1 MKRYLSHF
9 SALRYWGFEMV
20 QQYFKAEMA
29 TQNSEQYLVLDQKD
43 RFNTKNEKSFLCT
56 KKIPKDGLMINCGV
70 AVVSPELMFLQL
82 AANLDILQ
90 TIILANLLCTY
101 PNGPLSKPLL
111 NKERLLEFATK
122 AFGLHGRTKAL
133 RALQYTKNGAGSI
146 MEVFVHMFLGLP
158 HHLGGLG
165 LGGGFFNYKIVLD
178 KESSQA
184 LKQKNC
190 YIDYCFPKIKM
201 AYEYQGEYH
210 NETIDQD
217 SSRIM
222 ALNRMGY
229 TVKTITKTQLYDSS
243 KLNQLIRYV
252 AKKHKKR
259 IQIRTVNYNTNFLR
273 LRSLLPRN
281 EDNQI

>member
-20 QQYFKAEMA
+20 QQYFKAEMD
-29 TQNSEQYLVLDQKD
+29 TRKFEQYLVLNPKD
-43 RFNTKNEKSFLCT
+43 RFNTKEEKSFICT
-56 KKIPKDGLMINCGV
+56 KKISESSLIINNGI
-70 AVVSPELMFLQL
+70 AVVTPELMFLQL
-82 AANLDILQ
+82 AAELDILQ
-90 TIILANLLCTY
+90 TIILANLLCAY
-101 PNGPLSKPLL
+101 PNGPLSEPLMRKEKL
-111 NKERLLEFATK
+111 LAFANKA
-122 AFGLHGRTKAL
+122 AGLHGRTKAL
-133 RALQYTKNGAGSI
+133 RALQYTQNGAGSI

-158 HHLGGLG
+158 HNLGGLG
-165 LGGGFFNYKIVLD
+165 LKGGLFNYKIVLD

-190 YIDYCFPKIKM
+190 YVDYCFPKMKI

-210 NETIDQD
+210 NETVDHD

-243 KLNQLIRYV
+243 KLNQLIHYI
-252 AKKHKKR
+252 ANKHKKR
-259 IQIRTVNYNTNFLR
+259 IQIRTDNFQNNFLR
-273 LRSLLPRN
+273 LRSLLPKN
-281 EDNQI
+281 EDN